1 MVKIAMS
8 RPARVVTASRPFDHV
23 YDPIYTA
30 SSVVDQQKTLRRS
43 MMSNIVR
50 VPDFN
55 NLFSEIGTFPS
66 FGYRMQARA
75 TIPTVNVGDAL
86 RTRHDA
92 PVDITG
98 KDRYM
103 FFNRPLVPYMQAVPV
118 EVILSP
124 HQADAGAEAPAPDAA
139 PLKRTVGTQS
149 IYRDESSQ
157 TMPYSSDYVI
167 ADGNNPPDILLLKE
181 WVPEHPTKISLRE
194 IEQIER
200 QQARRAFEDSL
211 PPMTTDED
219 FQRRTKLLQEREM
232 KECLYR
238 ESQIIAVEKLKHA
251 ALVQAIQDREAQ
263 RDAIARK
270 RLEAIA
276 AKNAAAR
283 ATVLDKIQKK
293 RYNAMRKINRERVNL
308 PLEMLNKGARDI
320 VNDYSDFGSP
330 VYAPLERNGKI
341 ARPNTDA
348 VVRKQVAAMTRTY
361 EAIVA
366 LEMAIPPNALN
377 MTVKK
382 PKKIQTEL
390 TKTRQG
396 QAIVADIDK
405 IDAILKSAK
414 LGPAPG
420 STWSAIPT
428 TQLYAKPVGIVRPT
442 TPVDMAKAVGAEQ
455 QDRDAAARLVQRVL
469 RGRAVQADMLRG
481 IRDSID
487 LIRELLEPQSASSTG
502 PSSTLSADECNR
514 FVLDYAIGAIL
525 SKACD
530 TLRSD
535 VVTQE
540 QLQKMQALM
549 ERAHLTRVRREAAE
563 TGHRQKQFAARAKL
577 QSQIAQIDDIVHKST
592 VLFLDPLVQEAVSEV
607 ARDRAKVKR
616 LTSDAVEDQTAA
628 GAMVPDQDVILDCLE
643 HTVLEAVDD
652 KLQNHQ
658 GKHWHMPVLISR
670 ALTYWLQMTCI
681 RQVCCRQRMISLS
694 AHSGGLLTVHKS
706 GTWTLGN
713 DCARANE
720 RYHWTSLS
728 GVIHT

>member
-1 MVKIAMS
+1 
-8 RPARVVTASRPFDHV
+8 
-23 YDPIYTA
+23 
-30 SSVVDQQKTLRRS
+30 
-43 MMSNIVR
+43 
-50 VPDFN
+50 
-55 NLFSEIGTFPS
+55 
-66 FGYRMQARA
+66 
-75 TIPTVNVGDAL
+75 
-86 RTRHDA
+86 
-92 PVDITG
+92 
-98 KDRYM
+98 M

-382 PKKIQTEL
+382 PKKVSLQWRLESGPTDPMPPQIQTEL

-487 LIRELLEPQSASSTG
+487 LIRELLEPQ
-502 PSSTLSADECNR
+502 
-514 FVLDYAIGAIL
+514 
-525 SKACD
+525 
-530 TLRSD
+530 
-535 VVTQE
+535 VTN
-540 QLQKMQALM
+540 
-549 ERAHLTRVRREAAE
+549 
-563 TGHRQKQFAARAKL
+563 
-577 QSQIAQIDDIVHKST
+577 
-592 VLFLDPLVQEAVSEV
+592 VS
-607 ARDRAKVKR
+607 
-616 LTSDAVEDQTAA
+616 
-628 GAMVPDQDVILDCLE
+628 C
-643 HTVLEAVDD
+643 
-652 KLQNHQ
+652 
-658 GKHWHMPVLISR
+658 
-670 ALTYWLQMTCI
+670 
-681 RQVCCRQRMISLS
+681 
-694 AHSGGLLTVHKS
+694 
-706 GTWTLGN
+706 
-713 DCARANE
+713 
-720 RYHWTSLS
+720 
-728 GVIHT
+728 